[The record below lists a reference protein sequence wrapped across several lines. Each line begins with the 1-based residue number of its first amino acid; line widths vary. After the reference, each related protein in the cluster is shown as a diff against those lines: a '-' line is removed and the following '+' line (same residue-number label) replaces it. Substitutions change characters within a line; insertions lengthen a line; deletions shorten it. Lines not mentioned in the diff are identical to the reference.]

1 MRVTS
6 PCLLGKIIG
15 RHRHASE
22 KNAHKAPC
30 AVVGQCINVPPLI
43 RTRRIK
49 LVASIMSIAKENLH
63 GRHIVERA
71 KDTTS
76 RCRRFTPMPVM
87 SDVLLVY
94 NLVITSVLLSL
105 LGITVWN
112 LLRFPRLKP
121 WAIEEKPWAIEEKRG
136 AISHGAP
143 TSVTIMV
150 PARNEER
157 CIEACVRSL
166 CEQDY
171 ADLQV
176 IVLDDGSTDATPQI
190 LARLAA
196 AYPERLTVMQGTP
209 LPDGWVGK
217 SWACHNLAQQA
228 TGDVFIFT
236 DADTVHGPHMTRA
249 AVDMLE
255 HGRYDMFSL
264 VPYEEFGTF
273 AEHAVIPMV
282 HVLYFAYLPNDL
294 IHRSTRVSVSA
305 ANGQFMC
312 FRREGY
318 QHCGGHAAVHDSMVE
333 DVFLAKQAKRSGLRI
348 GLVDGVD
355 HVSCRMYTSAR
366 DVIHGFSKNF
376 FPATS
381 YNLPLT
387 IVFILHLLLLYTLP
401 LGLVIWGVVRGEG
414 WMLPAAQLGIAGAI
428 RLAIAARFRMP
439 AWHALLQPITAV
451 MAAFIGINSIRWAYS
466 RTGPQWK
473 GRSYATNRR

>member
-1 MRVTS
+1 
-6 PCLLGKIIG
+6 
-15 RHRHASE
+15 
-22 KNAHKAPC
+22 
-30 AVVGQCINVPPLI
+30 
-43 RTRRIK
+43 
-49 LVASIMSIAKENLH
+49 
-63 GRHIVERA
+63 
-71 KDTTS
+71 
-76 RCRRFTPMPVM
+76 MPAM

-94 NLVITSVLLSL
+94 NLVITSVLLGL
-105 LGITVWN
+105 LGITMWN

-121 WAIEEKPWAIEEKRG
+121 WAIAKTPRALAKTHWAIAETPRALG
-136 AISHGAP
+136 HGESTP
-143 TSVTIMV
+143 VTIMV

-166 CEQDY
+166 CDQDY
-171 ADLQV
+171 ANLQV

-217 SWACHNLAQQA
+217 SWACHNLAQRA

-236 DADTVHGPHMTRA
+236 DADTVHGPQMTRA
-249 AVDMLE
+249 AVDMLD
-255 HGRYDMFSL
+255 HGGYDMFSL
-264 VPYEEFGTF
+264 VPYEELGTF
-273 AEHAVIPMV
+273 AEHLVVPMV

-318 QHCGGHAAVHDSMVE
+318 ARCGGHAAVHDSMVE

-348 GLVDGVD
+348 GLVDGVR
-355 HVSCRMYTSAR
+355 HVSCRMYTSTR
-366 DVIHGFSKNF
+366 EVIHGFSKNF

-387 IVFILHLLLLYTLP
+387 IVFILHLLLLYSLP
-401 LGLVIWGVVRGEG
+401 LGLLIRGLAGGAG
-414 WMLPAAQLGIAGAI
+414 WTLPAIQLGIAGAI